1 MADAA
6 LEWALSCAAALKV
19 NKQREY
25 WDGRHG
31 DERQQVS
38 GKVEKTR
45 VLLLSRFSWL
55 PEDFPALISFFVLPF
70 ALLFGFLLLLSPF
83 GFFPHS
89 YARFYPFST
98 FTSPVFFS
106 CLFFLA
112 FPSSASAFL
121 RFPFR
126 HPCFPHSFLFVGMS
140 ANFSLRRG
148 KNCSCLITCS
158 LSLCCAVAKEPGR
171 PPRRLPRRPL
181 GMSSSEDEVSCVAAV
196 TAIVPRRAKGNFA

>member
-1 MADAA
+1 M
-6 LEWALSCAAALKV
+6 

-55 PEDFPALISFFVLPF
+55 PEDFPALIFLLCFTLCSPLRLPPPPFSLWLFPSFLCPFLSFFHFHLARVL
-70 ALLFGFLLLLSPF
+70 LML
-83 GFFPHS
+83 
-89 YARFYPFST
+89 
-98 FTSPVFFS
+98 V
-106 CLFFLA
+106 FLA
-112 FPSSASAFL
+112 FPSSSSALL

>member
-1 MADAA
+1 MSASRCRERSRKHAS
-6 LEWALSCAAALKV
+6 SC
-19 NKQREY
+19 
-25 WDGRHG
+25 
-31 DERQQVS
+31 
-38 GKVEKTR
+38 
-45 VLLLSRFSWL
+45 
-55 PEDFPALISFFVLPF
+55 FPASRGCPRTFQLSFSFFVLPF

-83 GFFPHS
+83 GFFPLS
-89 YARFYPFST
+89 YARFYPF
-98 FTSPVFFS
+98 FHFHLARV
-106 CLFFLA
+106 LLMLVFLA
-112 FPSSASAFL
+112 FPSFASAFL